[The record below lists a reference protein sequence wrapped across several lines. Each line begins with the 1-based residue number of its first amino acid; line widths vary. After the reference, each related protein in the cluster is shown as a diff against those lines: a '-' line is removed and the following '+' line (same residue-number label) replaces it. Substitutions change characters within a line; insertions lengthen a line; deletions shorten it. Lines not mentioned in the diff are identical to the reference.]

1 MLFFTLSIYVNIF
14 CIVGVVEILGSSCAR
29 ENIFHKVNL
38 LLVGNSG
45 VQWLLA
51 MIPASQ
57 ANVSFALDPGKTAP
71 HCTLH
76 THWAHRT
83 LPAQHTTAPQPTA
96 ASAVALFSPHIPMAT
111 NYWRLWQQIACITKH
126 HLLLNGPLI

>member
-1 MLFFTLSIYVNIF
+1 MQIFLNLACPNISSFSRFLLICSKCVNIF

-29 ENIFHKVNL
+29 ENMFHKVNL

-71 HCTLH
+71 H
-76 THWAHRT
+76 
-83 LPAQHTTAPQPTA
+83 
-96 ASAVALFSPHIPMAT
+96 
-111 NYWRLWQQIACITKH
+111 
-126 HLLLNGPLI
+126 

>member
-38 LLVGNSG
+38 LLVG

-71 HCTLH
+71 H
-76 THWAHRT
+76 
-83 LPAQHTTAPQPTA
+83 
-96 ASAVALFSPHIPMAT
+96 
-111 NYWRLWQQIACITKH
+111 
-126 HLLLNGPLI
+126 